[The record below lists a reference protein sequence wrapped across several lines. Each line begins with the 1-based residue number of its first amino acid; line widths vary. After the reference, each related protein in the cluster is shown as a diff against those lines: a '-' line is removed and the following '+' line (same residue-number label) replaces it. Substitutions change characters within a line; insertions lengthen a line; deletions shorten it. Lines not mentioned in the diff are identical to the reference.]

1 VPDAVV
7 GHSVG
12 EIAAAWTAGI
22 LSLEEAARVA
32 ALRGRSMAPARG
44 RGAMAAVE
52 LSEEEARAAL
62 EGFEERLCLA
72 AVNSPSAVTVS
83 GDPEALEDF
92 VARLQQRGAT
102 ARRLRVEYAFHSP
115 QMEPYDREV
124 EAALADL
131 RPRPAVIPMVST
143 VTGAHVAGP
152 ELDASYWRRNVREP
166 VRFAA
171 AIGELAGHGAFLE
184 IGPHPVLAAAVS
196 QILDDRTV
204 LASLRRGRE
213 ERETIREALAGLYV
227 QGAPIDWS
235 GVFPDG
241 GRFARLPT
249 YPFQRQRYWFEV
261 PERPAA
267 PIAAPIIAPAA
278 VPAVVP
284 TSIPAE
290 DGVER
295 LLAEQLDAFNRMV
308 ALQLD
313 LLSRAPGEHL

>member
-1 VPDAVV
+1 
-7 GHSVG
+7 
-12 EIAAAWTAGI
+12 
-22 LSLEEAARVA
+22 
-32 ALRGRSMAPARG
+32 
-44 RGAMAAVE
+44 MAAVE
-52 LSEEEARAAL
+52 LSEEDARAAL
-62 EGFEERLCLA
+62 IGFEDRLCVA

-83 GDPEALEDF
+83 GDPEALDDF

-124 EAALADL
+124 EEALADL
-131 RPRPAVIPMVST
+131 RPRPAVIPMIST
-143 VTGAHVAGP
+143 VTGAQVSGP
-152 ELDASYWRRNVREP
+152 ELDAAYWRRNVREP

-184 IGPHPVLAAAVS
+184 IGPHPVLSASMS
-196 QILDDRTV
+196 QVLDGRTL
-204 LASLRRGRE
+204 LASLRRGRD

-227 QGAPIDWS
+227 QGAPIDWT

-241 GRFARLPT
+241 GRPARLPT

-261 PERPAA
+261 PERSAA
-267 PIAAPIIAPAA
+267 PTA
-278 VPAVVP
+278 VPALVP
-284 TSIPAE
+284 VAASIPAE

-313 LLSRAPGEHL
+313 LLSRVPGEHQ